1 MSIEEKPQAHLTG
14 AAAEKA
20 FKDLKR
26 KGGEVCAMLR
36 HAKNKSRA
44 ERRRRQQRVKSK
56 FGDVPWR
63 NFNLLVLILTFFL
76 FFGFDDDGVTDVF

>member
-1 MSIEEKPQAHLTG
+1 MSIEEKPQLHLTG

-26 KGGEVCAMLR
+26 KGGEVCQMLR

-44 ERRRRQQRVKSK
+44 ERRKVQKVKEKS
-56 FGDVPWR
+56 GDVPWR
-63 NFNLLVLILTFFL
+63 TLISIFL
-76 FFGFDDDGVTDVF
+76 F

>member
-36 HAKNKSRA
+36 HAKNKSRG
-44 ERRRRQQRVKSK
+44 ERRRQQRVKAK
-56 FGDVPWR
+56 FGDVPRR
-63 NFNLLVLILTFFL
+63 NFNLLVLILTFFCFL
-76 FFGFDDDGVTDVF
+76 VLTTTVFTDVF

>member
-20 FKDLKR
+20 FTDLKR

-44 ERRRRQQRVKSK
+44 ERRKQQRVKGK

-63 NFNLLVLILTFFL
+63 NFNLLVL
-76 FFGFDDDGVTDVF
+76 